1 MNKTWRWPRCCRYR
15 MNKTLY
21 LVGSCPTFP
30 PVPPPPTQARYLGCR
45 MIILYIWFGHEC
57 PPPFSSPGAQ
67 CLGYR
72 MIRLYIWLGLAPPAA
87 LNPPHMKNITYF
99 ILNNSQSIPKTTEPL
114 LLSLKDTNTKG
125 SFTLQTGDSD
135 RLKEW

>member
-1 MNKTWRWPRCCRYR
+1 
-15 MNKTLY
+15 
-21 LVGSCPTFP
+21 
-30 PVPPPPTQARYLGCR
+30 
-45 MIILYIWFGHEC
+45 
-57 PPPFSSPGAQ
+57 
-67 CLGYR
+67 

-87 LNPPHMKNITYF
+87 LNPPHMTNIIYF